1 MTGFDV
7 NVCAAKWKELKVGE
21 HGDIAVE
28 EFLDACDSIISILD
42 AMGSG
47 LGMVKSDMTGNVGH
61 IRRNAAKFG
70 PGVTLQAMVKKDI
83 EDKVEGKDGST
94 ALSLLWL
101 KRCAGVH
108 LPLARRTS
116 PQVAPR
122 AHEWRACA
130 LRCRTPRALH
140 FLDQLI
146 VHLLKNAGMEVADA
160 GRAAYADT
168 LTHHHN
174 FAVRQIFKARA
185 RARTCELA
193 RERYGAGGVV
203 DGGRGRERRAW
214 RAQS

>member
-101 KRCAGVH
+101 KR
-108 LPLARRTS
+108 
-116 PQVAPR
+116 
-122 AHEWRACA
+122 
-130 LRCRTPRALH
+130 ALH

-174 FAVRQIFKARA
+174 FAVRQIFKVAITAVPYRKDFMA
-185 RARTCELA
+185 KIAGSEEQAMPALA
-193 RERYGAGGVV
+193 GISPSFSNAVLAIHFFLLAAAVEK
-203 DGGRGRERRAW
+203 
-214 RAQS
+214 